1 MGRDMQLSI
10 TVPVYGSAECLPE
23 LVRRVEGEIG
33 SYFQSYELIL
43 VNDDSPDSSWE
54 VIVRL
59 VCEHDFITGVNLRK
73 NAGQDNAIMAGL
85 HFATGEVIVI
95 MDDDLQHDPSDI
107 VLLNKYIRCGFDV
120 VYAHFEQ
127 KKQALW
133 KNLGSWVN
141 DRFAVLALGKPKN
154 IYMSP
159 YKAMRSEVA
168 REVTKYAGPYPY
180 VDGLIFAVTSN
191 ITQIPATHHPRFAGK
206 SNYSLLKSVAV
217 WLKLAT
223 GFSVIP
229 LRMATLLGG
238 IISLVAFVLA
248 TYFVLQTLIWA
259 QGPEG
264 WASVIVAV
272 LFIGGIQLIGIGAIG
287 EYIGRI
293 FITQN
298 ARPQFTV
305 KEICQGMARGGS
317 KRQGSE
323 PHQHCASGVMRDEE

>member
-1 MGRDMQLSI
+1 MGRGMQLSI
-10 TVPVYGSAECLPE
+10 IVPVYGSAECLPE
-23 LVRRVEGEIG
+23 LVRRVEGEVG
-33 SYFQSYELIL
+33 SYSQSYELIL

-59 VCEHDFITGVNLRK
+59 ACEHDFITGVNLRK

-85 HFATGEVIVI
+85 HAATGEVIVI

-107 VLLNKYIRCGFDV
+107 VLLHKYIERGFDV

-127 KKQALW
+127 KEQALW

-141 DRFAVLALGKPKN
+141 DRFAVLTLGKPKH

-159 YKAMRSEVA
+159 YKAIRGEVV

-180 VDGLIFAVTSN
+180 VDGLIFTVTSN
-191 ITQIPATHHPRFAGK
+191 ITQIPATHHPRFSGK

-223 GFSVIP
+223 GFSVVP

-238 IISLVAFVLA
+238 IISLFAFALA
-248 TYFVLQTLIWA
+248 AYFVLQTLIWA

-272 LFIGGIQLIGIGAIG
+272 LFIGGIQLIGIGAVG

-305 KEICQGMARGGS
+305 KEICQGKARGDQNVRDPNRIS
-317 KRQGSE
+317 TV
-323 PHQHCASGVMRDEE
+323 HQA